1 MRKKHRSESAVGAVA
16 FEKDRGVT
24 HLAIRERISHF
35 TVHLPDPAADMA
47 RVFADMAE
55 TGVSVFLIK
64 VHEDRV
70 DFVVGLPEADA
81 ALQRLQQGQY
91 AVQLEREC
99 AVVSTVARSMRDL
112 SGIMSR
118 IIESLN
124 AAGVEVREFAD
135 SYNSVSCL
143 VRASDLDSAVAALAG
158 ELGVQTQDPSPEDP
172 W

>member
-1 MRKKHRSESAVGAVA
+1 MRKKSPSRSAVGAVA

-35 TVHLPDPAADMA
+35 TIYLPDPAAEMA
-47 RVFADMAE
+47 QVFADLAE
-55 TGVSVFLIK
+55 AGVSVFLIK

-70 DFVVGLPEADA
+70 DLVVDLPDANA
-81 ALQRLQQGQY
+81 ALRRLQHGQHD
-91 AVQLEREC
+91 VQLEREC

-112 SGIMSR
+112 SGVMSR
-118 IIESLN
+118 IIESLS

-143 VRASDLDSAVAALAG
+143 VRASDLDSAVAALTD
-158 ELGVQTQDPSPEDP
+158 ELGVHPQDPSPEDP